1 MLEAGGGGS
10 TQRLTEVDAELLS
23 LELSVSSAVWS
34 PGMSWKGPACRGGVV
49 TPEASLLVK

>member
-10 TQRLTEVDAELLS
+10 TQWLTEVDAELLS